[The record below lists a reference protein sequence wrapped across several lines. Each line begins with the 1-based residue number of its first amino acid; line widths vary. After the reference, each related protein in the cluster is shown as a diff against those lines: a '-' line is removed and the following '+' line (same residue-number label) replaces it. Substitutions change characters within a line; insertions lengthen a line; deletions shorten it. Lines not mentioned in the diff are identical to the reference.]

1 MNIFID
7 YNIKLKST
15 KKKIFPYFKFNHF
28 YEVDEHKTICGN
40 VSLEQEEYYFLL
52 KPCSRQNNDQNVKF
66 GQLKLVIVILRN
78 TNTCFFYRQWLKT
91 IDVKTL
97 SFVLLSFRNLFVPF
111 LKEKKYGFL
120 INCSIFIM
128 TCIS

>member
-78 TNTCFFYRQWLKT
+78 TNTCFFIGSGLRPLMSKHFHSYFY
-91 IDVKTL
+91 L
-97 SFVLLSFRNLFVPF
+97 SAIYLYPF
-111 LKEKKYGFL
+111 LKKKSMDF
-120 INCSIFIM
+120 
-128 TCIS
+128 